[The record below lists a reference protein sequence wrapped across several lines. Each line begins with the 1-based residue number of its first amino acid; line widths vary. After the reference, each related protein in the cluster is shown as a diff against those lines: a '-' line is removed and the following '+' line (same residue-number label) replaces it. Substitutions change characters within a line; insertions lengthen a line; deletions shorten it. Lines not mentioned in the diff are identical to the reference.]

1 VADEEFFQR
10 VRASDPEA
18 LARRIAEDRSR
29 LAVARAAGDAASE
42 LAAACGLGLNLTI
55 AGDEQGAAEILDVAL
70 PLARRLGDKVRE
82 VEALLSLATARQ
94 YLGERATAQ
103 ALFLE
108 ALERARADKVAQFE
122 HFILHHRG
130 RCYVEQGEIAAARQ
144 CFVAALALRQA
155 LGEQHYIASTERALA
170 AIHGRS

>member
-1 VADEEFFQR
+1 VAAEEFFQR
-10 VRASDPEA
+10 YRSDDPVA

-29 LAVARAAGDAASE
+29 LAAARAAGDAACE
-42 LAAACGLGLNLTI
+42 LAASCGLGLNLTI
-55 AGDEQGAAEILDVAL
+55 AGDEQGAAAILEVAL

-103 ALFLE
+103 ALFQQ
-108 ALERARADKVAQFE
+108 ALDRARAGQVTQFE

-144 CFVAALALRQA
+144 CFIAALALRQA
-155 LGEQHYIASTERALA
+155 LGEPRFIASTERALA
-170 AIHGRS
+170 AIASLP